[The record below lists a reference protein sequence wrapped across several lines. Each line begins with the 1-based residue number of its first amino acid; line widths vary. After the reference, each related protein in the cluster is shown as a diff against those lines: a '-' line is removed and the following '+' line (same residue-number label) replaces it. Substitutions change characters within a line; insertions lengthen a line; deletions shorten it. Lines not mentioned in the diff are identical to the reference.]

1 MAASS
6 AKSTPKFR
14 SEPVVILP
22 ASLCDQL
29 LIEARAAFPAECCGL
44 FEGVRDGEGAH
55 IMALHPSPNRSPEPE
70 AAFEIDPAVH
80 FALLRA
86 LQGTGRAVVGCYH
99 SHPTGKAEPSARDR
113 ANGCET
119 GFVWII
125 IATGVID
132 ALKAYQGPNFEP
144 LAIES
149 A

>member
-1 MAASS
+1 MAALS
-6 AKSTPKFR
+6 AKFTLTRP
-14 SEPVVILP
+14 SEPVLILP
-22 ASLCDQL
+22 ASLRAQL
-29 LIEARAAFPAECCGL
+29 LTEARAAFPAECCGL
-44 FEGVRDGEGAH
+44 LEGVRDGDDAKVTA
-55 IMALHPSPNRSPEPE
+55 IHPSPNLSPEPKT
-70 AAFEIDPAVH
+70 AFELDPAVH

-86 LQGTGRAVVGCYH
+86 LQGTRRAVVGCYH
-99 SHPTGKAEPSARDR
+99 SHPTGKAVPSQRDR

-132 ALKAYQGPNFEP
+132 VLEAFHGPDFEP